1 MKNKRPDFDSRAAE
15 WDNLPRRVALANA
28 VVELVK
34 QEIVPEPWMRAL
46 DYGSGTGLVTM
57 GLQPLV
63 KEIIA
68 VDSSAGMLEQLQK
81 KAFENGAD
89 NLSTFFIDL
98 DKDWKLPDGVDLI
111 ISSMTMHHV
120 PDVAALLVKF
130 KTIMHHG
137 GYLCISDLE
146 KEDGSFHDD
155 QNSHIPNYGF
165 EIEEMELFFKK
176 AGFCE
181 IRTIPVMN
189 VKKERNGVLHLYPV
203 NLTIGKNLN

>member
-34 QEIVPEPWMRAL
+34 QEIDPKPWMRAL

-81 KAFENGAD
+81 KAFENGTD

-98 DKDWKLPDGVDLI
+98 DKEWKLPDGIDLI

-130 KTIMHHG
+130 KTVMNHD

-155 QNSHIPNYGF
+155 QNSHIPHYGF
-165 EIEEMELFFKK
+165 EIEEMESFFKK
-176 AGFCE
+176 TGFCE

-189 VKKERNGVLHLYPV
+189 VKKERNGALHLYPV
-203 NLTIGKNLN
+203 NLTIGKSFN